1 MSNTGPI
8 QPQPAQPAASTV
20 TGLVARWRHRA
31 HAVARS
37 NPKAATVGG
46 VIALAAAVMVGR
58 LTITGTSAPTVA
70 AASLPQPLL
79 LPEPRVASA
88 ATRAKLSDGASQA
101 VQDWVRAPIAP
112 VGRNLFAVKLDYFPQ
127 DGTKVD
133 QTLRAPQGN
142 GFWDKLAKSMASK
155 ADQRRERQILV
166 ENLQLQAMQ
175 LRLQSTVMGPSPGAL
190 INGSLVREGDVVAS
204 FRVLK
209 IEARRIVVEREG
221 ITLEIPMQ

>member
-1 MSNTGPI
+1 MSVGGAVAVALVVGMGRFAFTGS
-8 QPQPAQPAASTV
+8 AAPAA
-20 TGLVARWRHRA
+20 
-31 HAVARS
+31 
-37 NPKAATVGG
+37 AT
-46 VIALAAAVMVGR
+46 
-58 LTITGTSAPTVA
+58 
-70 AASLPQPLL
+70 ASLSRPMTVLEPQ
-79 LPEPRVASA
+79 
-88 ATRAKLSDGASQA
+88 ATRMLARRPLSDQASPA
-101 VQDWVRAPIAP
+101 VQEWVRTPIAP
-112 VGRNLFAVKLDYFPQ
+112 VGRNLFAIKLDYFPQ

-142 GFWDKLAKSMASK
+142 GFWDKLAKSMASR

-190 INGSLVREGDVVAS
+190 VNGSLVREGDVVAS

-221 ITLEIPMQ
+221 IKLEIPMQ